1 MKDTAFPIKKDPWK
15 YRRRF
20 LFAYTAFIMLM
31 VTKAVFFPAGLTIGG
46 LIIAGDPEVAK
57 VVISTGFTTLGA
69 VVAAYVFGAAWERK
83 TIQGSEG
90 E

>member
-1 MKDTAFPIKKDPWK
+1 MTDKPLTIKKDPWK

-20 LFAYTAFIMLM
+20 LFAYTAFVMIM
-31 VTKAVFFPAGLTIGG
+31 VTKSVFLPTDVEIGNWTIH
-46 LIIAGDPEVAK
+46 GDAEVAK
-57 VVISTGFTTLGA
+57 VVISTGFTTLGG

-83 TIQGSEG
+83 ALKDSEG